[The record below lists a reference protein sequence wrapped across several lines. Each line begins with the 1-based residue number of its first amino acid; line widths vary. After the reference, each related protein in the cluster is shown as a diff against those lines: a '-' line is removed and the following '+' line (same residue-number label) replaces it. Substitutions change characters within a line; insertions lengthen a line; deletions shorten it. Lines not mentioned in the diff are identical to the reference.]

1 MGNSGTCLN
10 DCLDVYAPEKV
21 LFAISFCTVLLGF
34 VLIISGVCIAQLSEG
49 LHAHLS
55 ISYAAVPI
63 AFAGCVT
70 LLIAIFRIV
79 STSRRLREMNLTLC
93 EFEKQWNQEESLSYN
108 LQGNAYNAF
117 SFVNKSPDNFSPNS
131 LSDKKVDHLPI
142 PVTNYHQRLPM
153 PPRRAVLY

>member
-1 MGNSGTCLN
+1 ML
-10 DCLDVYAPEKV
+10 V
-21 LFAISFCTVLLGF
+21 LQLSISET
-34 VLIISGVCIAQLSEG
+34 ISLRCFFNGKFWNLCKRLPRRVCIAQLSEG

-70 LLIAIFRIV
+70 LLIAIVRIV
-79 STSRRLREMNLTLC
+79 STSRRLKEMNLALC

-131 LSDKKVDHLPI
+131 FSDKKVDHLPI

-153 PPRRAVLY
+153 PPRRAILY